1 MGSGE
6 QGFTND
12 DDRRWSNAGSHQ
24 MRAEE
29 PDLFFIRF
37 RGDLAAAEVAQI
49 IDAIQ
54 RRAAERGPLLVLHDI
69 SALGDMPVETRK
81 VVAQSDV
88 LDSVAEVVYI
98 GGSFVQRI
106 AVMLGVSA
114 ARLGMRKKRFPS
126 VHFFA
131 TDAEARVWLEE
142 RRRAPPAR

>member
-1 MGSGE
+1 
-6 QGFTND
+6 
-12 DDRRWSNAGSHQ
+12 
-24 MRAEE
+24 
-29 PDLFFIRF
+29 
-37 RGDLAAAEVAQI
+37 
-49 IDAIQ
+49 
-54 RRAAERGPLLVLHDI
+54 VLHDI